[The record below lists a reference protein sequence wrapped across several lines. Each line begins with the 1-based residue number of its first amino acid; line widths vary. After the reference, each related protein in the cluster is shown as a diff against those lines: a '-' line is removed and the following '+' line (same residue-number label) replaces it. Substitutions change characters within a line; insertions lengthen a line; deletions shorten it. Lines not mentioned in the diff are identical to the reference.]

1 MSDIYTH
8 NGWIGTPCT
17 SDFDSKWG
25 IIIATDMFDARSAK
39 NIGEAARLT
48 IAANKSYFISPK
60 ESKFGNRLYHASPGG
75 SAHCVYGMLSYLQK
89 GATRNKENYHSKLR
103 DRVRTLLS
111 VARRRASSFDLTVDQ
126 MLPRFE
132 RGLCEATGIPFE
144 MTGARNPFSPSLDQ
158 KVPSAGYTAENVQ
171 VVCLIYNQ
179 MKSDFSD
186 HDVQRFIDHL
196 KITN

>member
-8 NGWIGTPCT
+8 KGWIGEPYA

-25 IIIATDMFDARSAK
+25 IIAATDIMDARNTKS
-39 NIGEAARLT
+39 IGEAAKATL
-48 IAANKSYFISPK
+48 AANKTYFIAPK
-60 ESKFGNRLYHASPGG
+60 ESKLGNRLYHTSPGG
-75 SAHCVYGMLSYLQK
+75 SAHCVYAMLGYLEK
-89 GATRNKENYHSKLR
+89 GAAVNKENYHSKLR

-132 RGLCEATGIPFE
+132 QGLCEATGIPFE

-158 KVPSAGYTAENVQ
+158 KVPGAGYTIENVQ

-186 HDVQRFIDHL
+186 HDVQRFIDQL
-196 KITN
+196 KATN